1 MAKINEAE
9 LKKQIKSAQYENAYL
24 IYGVEGYLK
33 NFYVNLLTKL

>member
-24 IYGVEGYLK
+24 IYGVEGYITEK
-33 NFYVNLLTKL
+33 IPLLMIF